1 MLNRVVPNDV
11 AETTS
16 NIDSFLET
24 EKQKNKVD
32 SWNKLDK
39 TMKIQKLH
47 AYAEKYAVE
56 QGKDVVQPKRFFVDA
71 LEKGKFQKT
80 KDVVYDKEN
89 QVITSIPALLY
100 NTATNNYTL
109 RIMDP
114 KRVSTL
120 KSLTPKR
127 VSEKNKESVL
137 NRRYTCILSKYIYKF

>member
-1 MLNRVVPNDV
+1 MLNRAISEDV
-11 AETTS
+11 SDTT
-16 NIDSFLET
+16 NNVDSFLET

-47 AYAEKYAVE
+47 VYAEKYAIE
-56 QGKDVVQPKRFFVDA
+56 QGKDVTQLKRFFIDA

-80 KDVVYDKEN
+80 KDVIYDKEN
-89 QVITSIPALLY
+89 QVIASIPALLY

-127 VSEKNKESVL
+127 ISEKNKES
-137 NRRYTCILSKYIYKF
+137 I

>member
-11 AETTS
+11 AETTT
-16 NIDSFLET
+16 NVDSFLET

-56 QGKDVVQPKRFFVDA
+56 QGKDVVQLKRFFIDA

-89 QVITSIPALLY
+89 QSITSIPALLY

-127 VSEKNKESVL
+127 ISEKNKES
-137 NRRYTCILSKYIYKF
+137 I

>member
-1 MLNRVVPNDV
+1 MLNNYTPTI
-11 AETTS
+11 ASETS
-16 NIDSFLET
+16 SSVDKILES

-47 AYAEKYAVE
+47 AYAEKYSAE
-56 QGKDVVQPKRFFVDA
+56 QAKDLAQLKRFFIDS

-80 KDVVYDKEN
+80 KDVVYDKDQ
-89 QVITSIPALLY
+89 QVIVSIPALLY

-127 VSEKNKESVL
+127 ISEKNKDTV
-137 NRRYTCILSKYIYKF
+137 

>member
-1 MLNRVVPNDV
+1 MLNRVITND
-11 AETTS
+11 ATETTT
-16 NIDSFLET
+16 NVDSFLET

-56 QGKDVVQPKRFFVDA
+56 QGKDVIQLKRFFIDA

-89 QVITSIPALLY
+89 QAITSIPALLY

-127 VSEKNKESVL
+127 ISEKNKES
-137 NRRYTCILSKYIYKF
+137 I

>member
-1 MLNRVVPNDV
+1 MLNRVIPNDV
-11 AETTS
+11 AETTT
-16 NIDSFLET
+16 NVDSFLET

-56 QGKDVVQPKRFFVDA
+56 QGKDVVQLKRFFIDA

-89 QVITSIPALLY
+89 QSITSIPALLY

-127 VSEKNKESVL
+127 ISEKNKD
-137 NRRYTCILSKYIYKF
+137 SKVISIFI